1 MMRSLP
7 TPRLQHTLAA
17 LLLVSM
23 GGCSRPPA
31 QQQTES
37 ASVPAP
43 AAVIVAPADGA
54 MLTGPDV
61 TVELAAEHIT
71 LAPAGTMEP
80 NTGHLHLF
88 LNHDLTPEGEVVPTG
103 EGIVHLGQAQTTHV
117 FQGLQPGDYTVI
129 AVLADGAHV
138 RLSGAATDTV
148 RFMVH

>member
-1 MMRSLP
+1 MTETMPRC
-7 TPRLQHTLAA
+7 RLQRA
-17 LLLVSM
+17 LVALVVL
-23 GGCSRPPA
+23 GVAGCSRPPA
-31 QQQTES
+31 QQQEE
-37 ASVPAP
+37 AAAPPAP

-54 MLTGPDV
+54 MLTGPDI
-61 TVELAAEHIT
+61 TVDLAAENIQ

-88 LNHDLTPEGEVVPTG
+88 LNHDLTPEGEVIPTG
-103 EGIVHLGQAQTTHV
+103 EGIVHLGQAQTEHV
-117 FQGLQPGDYTVI
+117 FQGLQPGDYTLI

>member
-1 MMRSLP
+1 MTET
-7 TPRLQHTLAA
+7 TPRCRLQRA
-17 LLLVSM
+17 LVALVVL
-23 GGCSRPPA
+23 GVAGCSRPPA
-31 QQQTES
+31 QQQEE
-37 ASVPAP
+37 AAAPPAP

-54 MLTGPDV
+54 MLTGPDI
-61 TVELAAEHIT
+61 TVDLAAENIQ

-88 LNHDLTPEGEVVPTG
+88 LNHDLTPEGEVIPTG
-103 EGIVHLGQAQTTHV
+103 EGIVHLGQAQTGHV
-117 FQGLQPGDYTVI
+117 FQGLQPGDYTLI

>member
-1 MMRSLP
+1 MMRTVFSL
-7 TPRLQHTLAA
+7 RLPHALAA
-17 LLLVSM
+17 VLLLFTA
-23 GGCSRPPA
+23 GCNRPPA
-31 QQQTES
+31 QQQAES
-37 ASVPAP
+37 ASPPAP

-61 TVELAAEHIT
+61 RIELAADNIT

-88 LNHDLTPEGEVVPTG
+88 LNHDLTPEGEVIPTG
-103 EGIVHLGQAQTTHV
+103 EGIMHLGKAQTGHL
-117 FQGLQPGDYTVI
+117 FEGLQPGDYTLI

-138 RLSGAATDTV
+138 RLAGAATDTV